1 MLVSVSI
8 SFMQVQ
14 NQQDDNLHQVVTDTV
29 SDLYDGIDGI
39 IEAAKSYVQVET
51 VQDADKLVDY
61 IDSYVKYMHKLIDTI
76 VDNYTSLFQGKET
89 SDSDEASGYR
99 TPSDEEMQNFHNLFE
114 ECLQYA
120 SNATGKVQKKLASVL
135 NCVQA

>member
-1 MLVSVSI
+1 MADV
-8 SFMQVQ
+8 
-14 NQQDDNLHQVVTDTV
+14 
-29 SDLYDGIDGI
+29 
-39 IEAAKSYVQVET
+39 
-51 VQDADKLVDY
+51 DADKLVEY

-76 VDNYTSLFQGKET
+76 VDNYTSLFKGEAN

-120 SNATGKVQKKLASVL
+120 SNATAKVQKKLASVL
-135 NCVQA
+135 NSVQA